1 MARAA
6 AAVLGLLPA
15 ASRASFSMR
24 PFSHYESSDP
34 APGSLPGTRRYH
46 HHERHL
52 LEDGSDVELG
62 WKVDAD
68 PGSVMPLDLHHG
80 GGARVLHCSPSQ
92 LVLQVPEHH
101 ARDAH
106 AWQHVTASPH
116 VHGCSHL
123 ADRDLYHRVVK
134 VDDVQPIADHPDRHH
149 TVRLTTKELKA
160 ANDVFPNC
168 EVFFSFNPS
177 GSQAPRPTPPVA
189 TAPAAPRRL
198 GGLGGTAGMRYNKP
212 KVSANSNF
220 QPAEHHVE
228 SILNLQLPH
237 QMSRI
242 NYNWDY
248 DMNTTKNPQF
258 KYIFPGGVGL
268 MRLYHPYLIANIG
281 LRVNFS
287 SEMKDIRKP
296 PHVFIRSEIN
306 GTANLN
312 ADIATMLN
320 FTKQKAAG
328 VLNGVVKKMLPDLN
342 ISSPLEHMFISPLK
356 LNLGGT
362 PLTIQPTFNTKLKA
376 YHIGLMEGSL
386 RVGLATQLEISG
398 TMTFDT
404 ADGLDTNIVAK
415 ALNVKFTPPN
425 WMIFTEAF
433 ELGMMLEPELCMKG
447 GFAAME
453 DMAMCLSLR
462 PYFNVSVKQEGA
474 DGSAL
479 YGAGA
484 AGDIEGSTYLAV
496 YPYRATGLP
505 AGKDYSIVIRA
516 NNKTVNTTL
525 QMSTGVA
532 EFFDDVDKFSFGEM
546 TEAQLIGSP
555 IQVQILENGVA
566 PSKGQGTAYCT
577 SLVNGMCNPNP
588 VVVTS
593 NVDGQDVQVE
603 LAVVLSSSPT
613 NFLKSQTKS
622 ISLRFP
628 TVTASG
634 DVAKKLEAPGA
645 LKGAALRLTRNGRS
659 YDVPLEAKINGT
671 TSLLEG
677 NVIYELGPSFLGLWK
692 YPAASSTGDG
702 SILTPKIELIIGG
715 ETIGSGNMP
724 PIAWDTSSAVSSYD
738 EMTKQAR
745 QSLKAIPVM
754 IPISNS
760 DHQIV
765 GTVQVEIDVL
775 PPSKSAFWVSP
786 GMASFRKVGQEATFA
801 WAVHGGEE
809 NMEYDFTLEALEVS
823 ETGALTKTGWQA
835 NVSTECSVNKTAAAE
850 QVLRYTGGVT
860 PCLFSYKIE
869 IPASLSGHH
878 VVMVAGWSDAGAR
891 YHEMLSAPIEFGD
904 TDVPGG
910 RRLGDA
916 GKWGVQ
922 ELGDGG
928 GAGDY
933 GATVTQNLKNLH
945 KKACDAKPLTYN
957 LGAGMT
963 FIERMQNI
971 MMPMSMP
978 MLGDDSSPDWQSE
991 PISVWKLGKG
1001 NESGGEGKD
1010 LKELLPK
1017 SVCAGGVCNG
1027 MLPGCHKTQVNP
1039 IQIKQIVFKLDRNFK
1054 WNANRSGKK
1063 GGLQVSPKMRNAIA
1077 YALALF
1083 PSAVQVANRQSTGTS
1098 GGSATSGGGGS
1109 TGGGSTSG
1117 AAALRETL
1125 EGVMGWRQAHRRL
1138 AAGEAV
1144 FEPEE
1149 PELEEDVGPFDEFT
1163 VDILEPMHYT
1173 LTQDYLQTLID
1184 RGTLR
1189 LQDGREDELG
1199 PIGIRHFRLIG
1210 AGEEGPPPRS
1220 EAKPPAL
1227 VGAAERLPERSL
1239 APFPGHQGSLPM
1251 LVGVMTLAA
1260 AACVAGAA
1268 VTLSLR
1274 RQGCR
1279 VRYQALR
1286 ASFQDTHNFS

>member
-1 MARAA
+1 
-6 AAVLGLLPA
+6 
-15 ASRASFSMR
+15 
-24 PFSHYESSDP
+24 
-34 APGSLPGTRRYH
+34 
-46 HHERHL
+46 
-52 LEDGSDVELG
+52 
-62 WKVDAD
+62 
-68 PGSVMPLDLHHG
+68 
-80 GGARVLHCSPSQ
+80 
-92 LVLQVPEHH
+92 VLQVPEHQ

-106 AWQHVTASPH
+106 EWQHVTASPH
-116 VHGCSHL
+116 VHGCRHL
-123 ADRDLYHRVVK
+123 ADRDMYHRVVK

-149 TVRLTTKELKA
+149 TVRLTTKELKS
-160 ANDVFPNC
+160 ANEVFPNC
-168 EVFFSFNPS
+168 EVFFSFNPV
-177 GSQAPRPTPPVA
+177 GSQAPRPTPPA
-189 TAPAAPRRL
+189 AAPPAPARRL

-212 KVSANSNF
+212 KVSSSSSF

-237 QMSRI
+237 QMSKI
-242 NYNWDY
+242 AYNWDY

-258 KYIFPGGVGL
+258 RYIFPGGVGL
-268 MRLYHPYLIANIG
+268 MRLYQPYLIANIG

-287 SEMKDIRKP
+287 SQMKDIRKP

-328 VLNGVVKKMLPDLN
+328 VLNGVVKKLLPDMN
-342 ISSPLEHMFISPLK
+342 ITSPLEHMFITPLK

-376 YHIGLMEGSL
+376 YHIGLLEGSL

-398 TMTFDT
+398 VMTFDT
-404 ADGLDTNIVAK
+404 NDGLDTNIVAK

-425 WMIFTEAF
+425 WMIFTQAF

-447 GFAAME
+447 GFADME
-453 DMAMCLSLR
+453 DMAMCLSFR

-474 DGSAL
+474 DGSVL

-484 AGDIEGSTYLAV
+484 AGDDDGSGVTYLAV

-505 AGKDYSIVIRA
+505 PGKDYSIVISA
-516 NNKTVNTTL
+516 NNKTINTTL

-532 EFFDDVDKFSFGEM
+532 EFFDDVDQFLLGEM
-546 TEAQLIGSP
+546 SEADLIGSP
-555 IQVQILENGVA
+555 IQVQILENGIA
-566 PSKGQGTAYCT
+566 PSKGQGTAYCK

-588 VVVTS
+588 VVATA
-593 NVDGQDVQVE
+593 NVDGKDVQVE

-634 DVAKKLEAPGA
+634 DVAEKLKEPGA

-659 YDVPLEAKINGT
+659 YDVPLASKLNST
-671 TSLLEG
+671 MLLEG

-692 YPAASSTGDG
+692 YPAASATGEG
-702 SILTPKIELIIGG
+702 SILTPKLDLIVGG
-715 ETIGSGNMP
+715 DVVGSGNMP
-724 PIAWDTSSAVSSYD
+724 PVAWDQTSALSSFD
-738 EMTKQAR
+738 EMSKQAT

-760 DHQIV
+760 DGQII
-765 GTVQVEIDVL
+765 GTGQVEIDVL

-786 GMASFRKVGQEATFA
+786 GMASFRKVGQEATFS

-835 NVSTECSVNKTAAAE
+835 NVSTQCSVNKTAARE

-878 VVMVAGWSDAGAR
+878 VVMVAGWSDAGQR

-904 TDVPGG
+904 TDAPPGG
-910 RRLGDA
+910 RRLLSRRLSASGGDS
-916 GKWGVQ
+916 GKWGFQ
-922 ELGDGG
+922 DLGDGG
-928 GAGDY
+928 TSGDY
-933 GATVTQNLKNLH
+933 SDKVKQNLANLH
-945 KKACDAKPLTYN
+945 KKACDAKPLKYQ

-963 FIERMQNI
+963 FIEKMQNI

-978 MLGDDSSPDWQSE
+978 MLGEDSSPDWTSE
-991 PISVWKLGKG
+991 PISIWKLGKG
-1001 NESGGEGKD
+1001 NESGEEGKD

-1039 IQIKQIVFKLDRNFK
+1039 IAIKQIVFKLDRNFK

-1083 PSAVQVANRQSTGTS
+1083 PSAVQVANRQSK
-1098 GGSATSGGGGS
+1098 SAAGS
-1109 TGGGSTSG
+1109 TPGG
-1117 AAALRETL
+1117 AAASGDSGSSSSGTATLRETL
-1125 EGVMGWRQAHRRL
+1125 DSAMDLWRKAPRRL
-1138 AAGEAV
+1138 AADEAV

-1149 PELEEDVGPFDEFT
+1149 AEVEEDVGPFDSFT

-1173 LTQDYLQTLID
+1173 LTREYLQTLID

-1189 LQDGREDELG
+1189 LQDGREAELG
-1199 PIGIRHFRLIG
+1199 PIGIRGFELL
-1210 AGEEGPPPRS
+1210 GEGEASPPSR
-1220 EAKPPAL
+1220 PPAV
-1227 VGAAERLPERSL
+1227 VGAAERLPEQALTRFSDN
-1239 APFPGHQGSLPM
+1239 QGSLPM
-1251 LVGVMTLAA
+1251 FVGLAAGAA
-1260 AACVAGAA
+1260 AACVAAAA

-1274 RQGCR
+1274 RHGCR
-1279 VRYQALR
+1279 VRYMAVR
-1286 ASFQDTHNFS
+1286 ASFQEDTHIFS